1 VRDCKGKW
9 LAAEIVKTR
18 CAAAVAS
25 SAFSLPGADL
35 SGDGGVEYVLVHYI
49 GWSNRWDEW
58 LELSSDNRNEGDGK
72 RSGSGGF
79 AKDDERIAPLG
90 LFTTTAAAAGS
101 DMGNQ
106 PPPFVYALGDQVL
119 VYYNAP
125 LPRAWARGV
134 ITQIDGL
141 QCSVRYEPTAATTA
155 TAAAASSTKGSSSAA
170 GGAFQRWFHARS
182 DEIEIDRAAQP
193 ADARA

>member
-1 VRDCKGKW
+1 LDVRDCKGKW

-18 CAAAVAS
+18 CAAAAAAVS
-25 SAFSLPGADL
+25 SLQG
-35 SGDGGVEYVLVHYI
+35 GDQGGGVEHVLVHYI

-58 LELSSDNRNEGDGK
+58 LELSSGNRSDGGGGN
-72 RSGSGGF
+72 RSHYGGPG
-79 AKDDERIAPLG
+79 KDDERIAPLG
-90 LFTTTAAAAGS
+90 LFTTTAVTAGS
-101 DMGNQ
+101 DMGNK
-106 PPPFVYALGDQVL
+106 PPPVYALGDQVV

-141 QCSVRYEPTAATTA
+141 QCSVRYEPTAA
-155 TAAAASSTKGSSSAA
+155 AAAASFTKGSNA
-170 GGAFQRWFHARS
+170 GNTGAFQRWFHARS
-182 DEIEIDRAAQP
+182 DEIEIDRTAQP